1 MIDAEISFFPPILN
15 AFDPFQRS
23 SLSPQVYSAGQK
35 QTVQRIV
42 KSAPS
47 SETKLSAQD
56 QKIAALTRHGDLKI
70 TRKQMPT
77 NTVSRKEL

>member
-1 MIDAEISFFPPILN
+1 MLHIPILL
-15 AFDPFQRS
+15 QRS

-35 QTVQRIV
+35 QTVQRVV

-47 SETKLSAQD
+47 SEQKLSVQD

-70 TRKQMPT
+70 TRKQMPA
-77 NTVSRKEL
+77 NSVSVGVAIVSLNNAVV